1 MAASAKLSADLCI
14 FKVFLFMNPKLKRL
28 IGSLLFALYLI
39 FHITLVIALAYGIL
53 PGTSQAVQ
61 ILYMAVAGTIW
72 VIPGA
77 MIIKWMNG

>member
-1 MAASAKLSADLCI
+1 MAASAKLSADHCI